1 MKVELPRKWSDKLTA
16 LPENGMGNQVVDVFL
31 NNGDEHRGLVVL
43 NCSSLV
49 LKDDVELDPSMIRS
63 ITLTKS

>member
-1 MKVELPRKWSDKLTA
+1 M
-16 LPENGMGNQVVDVFL
+16 LPENGMGNQIVDVFL

-49 LKDDVELDPSMIRS
+49 LKDGVELDPSAIRS